1 MAKESREYFTWTD
14 DEVELLLSLTL
25 EYKAEKS
32 LQNIDWESI
41 KSKYSDIHERFV
53 AHLRS
58 VDEGETPGFN
68 KEYRHRP
75 EEVTKAIVSTNIKMV
90 RLRYRKAVDSGRR
103 SGQGRV
109 VELYYTI
116 CQEIWGGSPATEQVR
131 SGLESGDLLEDTFD
145 GGDMS
150 ASGEAEKFDGD
161 DEAESQI
168 TTSQPK
174 PSTPQFNPST
184 SQSKVSMSQSKAS
197 MSQSKASTLQSKATS
212 ESHSKPS
219 TSQSKATSQSRLST
233 SQSKASSSIITDE
246 LEGDIAKRR
255 QLLDEKLSNYKQKN
269 LRKRLPAADI
279 ATQDLQFKKS
289 ILQQLEDSDRAMQV
303 SIDKMSSN
311 MDKLSG
317 AILSGFSMLR
327 QVMSSQESG
336 RVPHPI
342 RNPVPQPY
350 QPPLHSATEHLPLT
364 VHHHVD
370 SNTQHLSSPD
380 PPDYPDQYHF

>member
-14 DEVELLLSLTL
+14 DAVELLLSLTL

-32 LQNIDWESI
+32 LQNWESI

-68 KEYRHRP
+68 KEYCHRP
-75 EEVTKAIVSTNIKMV
+75 EEVTKAIISTKIKMV
-90 RLRYRKAVDSGRR
+90 RLCYRKAVDSGRR

-109 VELYYTI
+109 VEIYYTI

-150 ASGEAEKFDGD
+150 ANGETKRFDGD

-174 PSTPQFNPST
+174 PSTPQSNPST
-184 SQSKVSMSQSKAS
+184 SQSKVSMSQSNPSTSQSKAS

-212 ESHSKPS
+212 ESHSKPL

-246 LEGDIAKRR
+246 LEGTSPKD
-255 QLLDEKLSNYKQKN
+255 
-269 LRKRLPAADI
+269 
-279 ATQDLQFKKS
+279 
-289 ILQQLEDSDRAMQV
+289 DS
-303 SIDKMSSN
+303 
-311 MDKLSG
+311 
-317 AILSGFSMLR
+317 F
-327 QVMSSQESG
+327 
-336 RVPHPI
+336 
-342 RNPVPQPY
+342 
-350 QPPLHSATEHLPLT
+350 
-364 VHHHVD
+364 
-370 SNTQHLSSPD
+370 
-380 PPDYPDQYHF
+380 